1 MFYIYKKNKPIFV
14 GTDYKS
20 ALSKS
25 ISKDTKKTCK
35 PLPQKTIFTNTKYT
49 NFTDNKLNLMK
60 KTILKCFTILILFCS
75 LILTSCSSNDDS
87 AKSAYIDNE
96 MQSTINNYIDSSVD
110 DFSQKTENYGG
121 FYMWRN
127 YRDYLGLGD
136 MGFKQRISKTWNEV
150 YDKETLEVYL
160 NTQLAKKTKNVQIK
174 LDKEQN
180 LMDNYTYTLF
190 LPFLSFA
197 LDEIII
203 FLVVYFF
210 VRWVIAPF
218 IARKTVPKTYKTN
231 SFLKNLVFDLAIIPY
246 ERQSRIDK
254 EVAERKKSLTKL
266 FTYGLAI
273 IGLFFYDYSEALNKS
288 LKEKIKKD
296 VVIDV
301 VSQVNKSTSKI

>member
-1 MFYIYKKNKPIFV
+1 
-14 GTDYKS
+14 
-20 ALSKS
+20 
-25 ISKDTKKTCK
+25 
-35 PLPQKTIFTNTKYT
+35 
-49 NFTDNKLNLMK
+49 MK
-60 KTILKCFTILILFCS
+60 KTILKCFTLLFLFCS
-75 LILTSCSSNDDS
+75 LSLTSCSSNDNPP
-87 AKSAYIDNE
+87 KSVYIDNE
-96 MQSTINNYIDSSVD
+96 MQSVIGNYIDSSVD
-110 DFSQKTENYGG
+110 DFSQKIENDGG

-174 LDKEQN
+174 LDREQN

-197 LDEIII
+197 LEEIIV
-203 FLVVYFF
+203 FLIVYFF
-210 VRWVIAPF
+210 IRWIITPF

-231 SFLKNLVFDLAIIPY
+231 NLWKNLVLDLAIIPY

-254 EVAERKKSLTKL
+254 EVAERKKSLNKF
-266 FTYGLAI
+266 FTYLLLI
-273 IGLFFYDYSEALNKS
+273 IGLFFCDYSEALNKS

-301 VSQVNKSTSKI
+301 ISQINKSTSKI